1 MKMDLDRFT
10 KIVQSYGSVPVR
22 WPEDERESAKQFLA
36 NSSEAKAM
44 LAIEEPLDDLLMLA
58 ERKLVTHD
66 SMETLRESVLI
77 EISDSIPWIKRFFD
91 WFTSDRRNS
100 SFNFWRPTFAAA
112 LTLMAGIF
120 IGVLVPADSDTA
132 LTTEQELYLLALSDA
147 LKEDWLYE
155 E

>member
-22 WPEDERESAKQFLA
+22 WPEDERELAKQFLA
-36 NSSEAKAM
+36 NSSEAKAI

-77 EISDSIPWIKRFFD
+77 ENCDSIPWIKD
-91 WFTSDRRNS
+91 SLTGLN
-100 SFNFWRPTFAAA
+100 PTEEILA
-112 LTLMAGIF
+112 LTLAPNSP
-120 IGVLVPADSDTA
+120 LP
-132 LTTEQELYLLALSDA
+132 
-147 LKEDWLYE
+147 
-155 E
+155 

>member
-22 WPEDERESAKQFLA
+22 WPEDERELAKQFLA
-36 NSSEAKAM
+36 NSSEAKAI

-91 WFTSDRRNS
+91 WFKSDRRNS
-100 SFNFWRPTFAAA
+100 SFNF
-112 LTLMAGIF
+112 
-120 IGVLVPADSDTA
+120 
-132 LTTEQELYLLALSDA
+132 
-147 LKEDWLYE
+147 
-155 E
+155 